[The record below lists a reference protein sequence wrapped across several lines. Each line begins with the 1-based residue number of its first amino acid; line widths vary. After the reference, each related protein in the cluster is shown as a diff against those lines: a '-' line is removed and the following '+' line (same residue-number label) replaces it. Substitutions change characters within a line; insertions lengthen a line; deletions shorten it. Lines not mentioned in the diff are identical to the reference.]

1 MAKMRIKSQW
11 FQTGTTKTAQ
21 QTSSAM
27 AFIVWRVAQNML
39 KQMRTADF
47 SIDVGPQYFA
57 FTREVLVFLT
67 QVLDRMAYARMAPK
81 ERAEF
86 VTALVRRVA
95 EILQENEDTLLGAP
109 PAGQPSHFERFIELF
124 NELSYHYADF
134 GFDAKGPD
142 FAFVRYLGHRVE
154 RLMPQKDQRWVIDQ
168 MMAIEV
174 PEVLEILQ
182 SSMNGVL
189 STEPRPARAARART
203 TGD

>member
-1 MAKMRIKSQW
+1 M
-11 FQTGTTKTAQ
+11 
-21 QTSSAM
+21 
-27 AFIVWRVAQNML
+27 
-39 KQMRTADF
+39 
-47 SIDVGPQYFA
+47 
-57 FTREVLVFLT
+57 
-67 QVLDRMAYARMAPK
+67 
-81 ERAEF
+81 
-86 VTALVRRVA
+86 
-95 EILQENEDTLLGAP
+95 QENEETLLGAP

-124 NELSYHYADF
+124 NELSDHYADF

-174 PEVLEILQ
+174 PEALEILQ

-189 STEPRPARAARART
+189 ATEPRPPRGARART